1 MSKIE
6 QKQRE
11 ASVQNRTESQNPMF
25 EMKQKEREASVKSR
39 TGRERSQ
46 C

>member
-25 EMKQKEREASVKSR
+25 EMKQKEREASA
-39 TGRERSQ
+39 
-46 C
+46 